1 MALTNDILARVCI
14 SHFLSAWNSRIFE
27 YSAVLFLT
35 SIFPGTLLPPSV
47 YALWRALSAMF
58 LAPAMGR
65 QVDKT
70 NRLVVVRRSIVFQR
84 AAVACSCALFAA
96 MIILNVGASATSMLI
111 KAGFIVM
118 LSAFACVEKLASI
131 MNTVSVERDWVVVIA
146 GSSTADLRQL
156 NSIMRRIDL
165 FCKMAGPLAISFLIG
180 FTVLGSVWTLLILNI
195 VSVFVEYFTI
205 ARVYRLVPALA
216 TRPSDVD
223 HAGDSDSADAGLLA
237 AENDISDS
245 AVSDSAV
252 PASASPW
259 STYIHHELFLP
270 SFALSCLYFTVLNFG
285 GQFVAYLLTV
295 GYKPSVVGVLR
306 TASVVFELSAT
317 WIAPIVMKKIGAIRG
332 GLWFVNWQAICCVV
346 AAVAIFHSRSP
357 SFGDAPIES
366 TDKFLFVFASK
377 TTAAAVVA
385 VVCSRIGLWGFDLCA
400 QLLIQEGVEPESR
413 TAFSSVESSFQNF
426 FELLSFASTI
436 IFDKPAVFAV
446 PASLSANSVI
456 VAAILFAV
464 YARRTRKHLIHWP
477 SWLGRKVPTDV
488 QDTII
493 QHELNDEV

>member
-1 MALTNDILARVCI
+1 MALTNDILVRVCI

-70 NRLVVVRRSIVFQR
+70 NRLVVVRRSIMFQR
-84 AAVACSCALFAA
+84 AAVACSCALFVG
-96 MIILNVGASATSMLI
+96 MIVLNVGASATSMLI
-111 KAGFIVM
+111 KAAFIAM

-146 GSSTADLRQL
+146 GSSTDDLRRL

-180 FTVLGSVWTLLILNI
+180 FTVLGSVWTLLILNV

-216 TRPSDVD
+216 TRASVVD
-223 HAGDSDSADAGLLA
+223 HEWASDSAEDGLLV
-237 AENDISDS
+237 AENNI
-245 AVSDSAV
+245 SDSAV
-252 PASASPW
+252 PASASPL
-259 STYIHHELFLP
+259 STYIHHDLFLP
-270 SFALSCLYFTVLNFG
+270 SLALSCLYFTVLNFG

-306 TASVVFELSAT
+306 TASVLFELSAT

-332 GLWFVNWQAICCVV
+332 GLWFINWQAICCVV
-346 AAVAIFHSRSP
+346 AAVAIYHSRSP
-357 SFGDAPIES
+357 SSGDVPIES
-366 TDKFLFVFASK
+366 ADKFLFVFASK

-436 IFDKPAVFAV
+436 MFDKPAVFAV
-446 PASLSANSVI
+446 PAWLSANSVI

-464 YARRTRKHLIHWP
+464 YARRTRKHLLHWP
-477 SWLGRKVPTDV
+477 SWPGRKVATDA
-488 QDTII
+488 QDTVI
-493 QHELNDEV
+493 QRELNDEV

>member
-1 MALTNDILARVCI
+1 MALTNDILVRVCI

-70 NRLVVVRRSIVFQR
+70 NRLVVVRRSIMFQR
-84 AAVACSCALFAA
+84 AAVACSCALFVA
-96 MIILNVGASATSMLI
+96 MIVLKVGASATSMLI
-111 KAGFIVM
+111 KAGFIAI

-146 GSSTADLRQL
+146 GSSTDDLRRL

-180 FTVLGSVWTLLILNI
+180 FTVLGSVWTLLILNV

-216 TRPSDVD
+216 TRPAVVD
-223 HAGDSDSADAGLLA
+223 HEGASDSAEDGLLA
-237 AENDISDS
+237 PENDI
-245 AVSDSAV
+245 SDSAV
-252 PASASPW
+252 PASASPL
-259 STYIHHELFLP
+259 STYIHHDLFLP

-295 GYKPSVVGVLR
+295 GYKPSVVGILR
-306 TASVVFELSAT
+306 TASVLFELSAT
-317 WIAPIVMKKIGAIRG
+317 WIAPTVMKKIGAIRG
-332 GLWFVNWQAICCVV
+332 GLWFINWQAICCVV
-346 AAVAIFHSRSP
+346 AAVAIYHSRSL
-357 SFGDAPIES
+357 SSGDAPIES

-436 IFDKPAVFAV
+436 MFDKPAVFAV
-446 PASLSANSVI
+446 PAWLSANSVI
-456 VAAILFAV
+456 VAAIFFAV
-464 YARRTRKHLIHWP
+464 YARRTRKHLLHWP
-477 SWLGRKVPTDV
+477 FWPGRKVATDV
-488 QDTII
+488 QDTVI
-493 QHELNDEV
+493 QRELNDEV

>member
-1 MALTNDILARVCI
+1 MALTNDILVRVCI

-70 NRLVVVRRSIVFQR
+70 NRLVVVRRSIMFQR
-84 AAVACSCALFAA
+84 AAVACSCALFVA
-96 MIILNVGASATSMLI
+96 MIVLKVGASATSMLI
-111 KAGFIVM
+111 KAGFIAI
-118 LSAFACVEKLASI
+118 LSTFACVEKLASI

-146 GSSTADLRQL
+146 GSSTDDLRRL

-180 FTVLGSVWTLLILNI
+180 FTVLGSVWALLILNV

-216 TRPSDVD
+216 TRPAIVD
-223 HAGDSDSADAGLLA
+223 HEGASDSAEDSLLA
-237 AENDISDS
+237 PENDISDS
-245 AVSDSAV
+245 AV
-252 PASASPW
+252 PASVSPL
-259 STYIHHELFLP
+259 STYIYHDLFLP

-295 GYKPSVVGVLR
+295 GYKPSVVGILR
-306 TASVVFELSAT
+306 TASVLFELSAT
-317 WIAPIVMKKIGAIRG
+317 WIAPTVMKKIGAIRG
-332 GLWFVNWQAICCVV
+332 GLWFINWQAICCVV
-346 AAVAIFHSRSP
+346 AAVAIYYSRSP
-357 SFGDAPIES
+357 NSGDLPIES

-436 IFDKPAVFAV
+436 MFDKPAVFAV
-446 PASLSANSVI
+446 PALLSANSVI
-456 VAAILFAV
+456 LAAIFFAV
-464 YARRTRKHLIHWP
+464 YARRTRKHLLHWP
-477 SWLGRKVPTDV
+477 SWPGRKVATDV
-488 QDTII
+488 QDTVI
-493 QHELNDEV
+493 QRELNDEV

>member
-1 MALTNDILARVCI
+1 MALTNDILMRVCI

-27 YSAVLFLT
+27 YSAVLFLA

-65 QVDKT
+65 QVDRT

-84 AAVACSCALFAA
+84 AAVACSCALFVA
-96 MIILNVGASATSMLI
+96 MILLNAGAASTSMLI
-111 KAGFIVM
+111 KAGFIAI

-146 GSSTADLRQL
+146 GSSSEDLQRL

-180 FTVLGSVWTLLILNI
+180 FTVLGSVWALLFLNV

-205 ARVYRLVPALA
+205 ARVYKLVPALA
-216 TRPSDVD
+216 TRTAGIERDEVSDVQ
-223 HAGDSDSADAGLLA
+223 GVGLLA
-237 AENDISDS
+237 SDNDDGTIS
-245 AVSDSAV
+245 
-252 PASASPW
+252 PTSPL
-259 STYIHHELFLP
+259 STYIHHDLFLP
-270 SFALSCLYFTVLNFG
+270 SFALSFLYFTVLNFG
-285 GQFVAYLLTV
+285 GQFVAYLLAV
-295 GYKPSVVGVLR
+295 GYSPSVIGVLR
-306 TASVVFELSAT
+306 TVSVLFELSAT
-317 WIAPIVMKKIGAIRG
+317 WAAPILMKNIGAVRG
-332 GLWFVNWQAICCVV
+332 GMWFINWQAICCIA
-346 AAVAIFHSRSP
+346 AAVAIYHSGSP
-357 SFGDAPIES
+357 SADDVPAES

-377 TTAAAVVA
+377 ATAALVFA
-385 VVCSRIGLWGFDLCA
+385 VVCSRVGLWGFDLCA
-400 QLLIQEGVEPESR
+400 QFLIQEGVEAESR

-446 PASLSANSVI
+446 PALLSTNSVV

-464 YARRTRKHLIHWP
+464 YARRVRKHLLHLP
-477 SWLGRKVPTDV
+477 SMSGWFGRKATTVAQETV
-488 QDTII
+488 IRQ
-493 QHELNDEV
+493 ELNDEV